1 MLTHIVAEH
10 RDTRVNCSEQEV
22 TFLQVS
28 VCVANDIDPHGLV
41 MSGRKR
47 RTGASVDPLPVV
59 AVGEAVCVGVDGG
72 GDGRGLLPGE
82 EVAVADAGG
91 DVAVAEGAL
100 ALDVGVAVR
109 VGVGVA
115 GGDVA
120 VAEGALALDVGVAVR
135 VGVGVAGGDPPNG
148 VSVTY
153 TGPAGEPPKRRS
165 PGLPPPAASV
175 IVVPLPSS
183 NRYSATVEPSTAC
196 GVAGRV
202 KAPV

>member
-1 MLTHIVAEH
+1 M
-10 RDTRVNCSEQEV
+10 CSG
-22 TFLQVS
+22 LQFP
-28 VCVANDIDPHGLV
+28 CVLRGGVDPHGLA
-41 MSGRKR
+41 MNGSER
-47 RTGASVDPLPVV
+47 RIGVSVDPLPVV
-59 AVGEAVCVGVDGG
+59 AVGETVCVGVDGG

-165 PGLPPPAASV
+165 PELPPPAASV

-196 GVAGRV
+196 GVAGRM

>member
-1 MLTHIVAEH
+1 MLAHIVADH
-10 RDTRVNCSEQEV
+10 RDTHVNCSGQGV

-28 VCVANDIDPHGLV
+28 AQVASGVDPHGLV
-41 MSGRKR
+41 MNGSER
-47 RTGASVDPLPVV
+47 RTGMSVDPLPVV
-59 AVGEAVCVGVDGG
+59 AVGETVRVGVDGG

-100 ALDVGVAVR
+100 ALDVGVNVR
-109 VGVGVA
+109 VGVGDGSV
-115 GGDVA
+115 
-120 VAEGALALDVGVAVR
+120 L
-135 VGVGVAGGDPPNG
+135 PNG

-165 PGLPPPAASV
+165 PGLPPPAASLM
-175 IVVPLPSS
+175 VVPLPSS
-183 NRYSATVEPSTAC
+183 KRYSATVEPSTAC
-196 GVAGRV
+196 GDAGRM

>member
-1 MLTHIVAEH
+1 MLAHIVADH
-10 RDTRVNCSEQEV
+10 RDTHVNCSGQGV

-28 VCVANDIDPHGLV
+28 AQVASGVDPHGLV
-41 MSGRKR
+41 MNGSER
-47 RTGASVDPLPVV
+47 RTGMSVDPLPVV
-59 AVGEAVCVGVDGG
+59 AVGETVRVGVDGG

-100 ALDVGVAVR
+100 ALDVGVNVR
-109 VGVGVA
+109 VGVGDGSV
-115 GGDVA
+115 
-120 VAEGALALDVGVAVR
+120 L
-135 VGVGVAGGDPPNG
+135 PNG

-165 PGLPPPAASV
+165 PGLPPAASMM
-175 IVVPLPSS
+175 VVPLPSS

-196 GVAGRV
+196 GAAGRV

>member
-1 MLTHIVAEH
+1 
-10 RDTRVNCSEQEV
+10 
-22 TFLQVS
+22 LQVS
-28 VCVANDIDPHGLV
+28 VCVANDIDLHGLV

-47 RTGASVDPLPVV
+47 RTGVNVDPLLVV
-59 AVGEAVCVGVDGG
+59 AVGEAVRVGVDGG

-100 ALDVGVAVR
+100 ALDVGVNVR

-115 GGDVA
+115 
-120 VAEGALALDVGVAVR
+120 R
-135 VGVGVAGGDPPNG
+135 GDPPNG
-148 VSVTY
+148 VSVAY
-153 TGPAGEPPKRRS
+153 IGPAGEPPKRRS
-165 PGLPPPAASV
+165 PGLPPAASMM
-175 IVVPLPSS
+175 IVPLPSS

-196 GVAGRV
+196 GAAGRA

>member
-1 MLTHIVAEH
+1 MLTHMVAEH
-10 RDTRVNCSEQEV
+10 RDTRVNCSGQEV

-28 VCVANDIDPHGLV
+28 VCVANDVDPHGLV

-47 RTGASVDPLPVV
+47 RTGVSVDPLPVV
-59 AVGEAVCVGVDGG
+59 AVGEAVPVGVDGG

-100 ALDVGVAVR
+100 ALDVGVNVR
-109 VGVGVA
+109 VGVGDGSV
-115 GGDVA
+115 
-120 VAEGALALDVGVAVR
+120 
-135 VGVGVAGGDPPNG
+135 PPNG

-153 TGPAGEPPKRRS
+153 TGPAGEPPKRS
-165 PGLPPPAASV
+165 TPGLPPPAASLM
-175 IVVPLPSS
+175 VVPLPSS

-196 GVAGRV
+196 GDAGRM

>member
-1 MLTHIVAEH
+1 
-10 RDTRVNCSEQEV
+10 V

-28 VCVANDIDPHGLV
+28 AQVASGVDPHGLV
-41 MSGRKR
+41 MNGSER
-47 RTGASVDPLPVV
+47 RTGMSVDPLPVV
-59 AVGEAVCVGVDGG
+59 AVGETVRVGVDGG

-120 VAEGALALDVGVAVR
+120 VAEGALALDVGVNVR
-135 VGVGVAGGDPPNG
+135 VGVGDGSVLPNG

-153 TGPAGEPPKRRS
+153 TGPAGEPPKRS
-165 PGLPPPAASV
+165 TPGLPPPAASLM
-175 IVVPLPSS
+175 VVPLPSS

-196 GVAGRV
+196 GAAGRV

>member
-115 GGDVA
+115 GGD
-120 VAEGALALDVGVAVR
+120 
-135 VGVGVAGGDPPNG
+135 PPNG

-165 PGLPPPAASV
+165 PGLPPPAASLM
-175 IVVPLPSS
+175 VVPLPSS
-183 NRYSATVEPSTAC
+183 KRYSATVEPSTAC
-196 GVAGRV
+196 GDAGRM

>member
-1 MLTHIVAEH
+1 MLAHIVADH
-10 RDTRVNCSEQEV
+10 RDTHVNCSGQGV

-28 VCVANDIDPHGLV
+28 AQVASGVDPHGLV
-41 MSGRKR
+41 MNGSER
-47 RTGASVDPLPVV
+47 RTGMSVDPLPVV
-59 AVGEAVCVGVDGG
+59 AVGETVRVGVDGG

-82 EVAVADAGG
+82 EVAVAD
-91 DVAVAEGAL
+91 
-100 ALDVGVAVR
+100 
-109 VGVGVA
+109 A

-196 GVAGRV
+196 GVVGRV

>member
-41 MSGRKR
+41 MSGGKR

-59 AVGEAVCVGVDGG
+59 AVGEAVRVGVDGG

-82 EVAVADAGG
+82 EVAVAD
-91 DVAVAEGAL
+91 
-100 ALDVGVAVR
+100 
-109 VGVGVA
+109 A

-165 PGLPPPAASV
+165 PGLPPPAASLM
-175 IVVPLPSS
+175 VVPLPSS
-183 NRYSATVEPSTAC
+183 KRYSATVEPSTAC
-196 GVAGRV
+196 GDAGRM